1 MSNGRTEL
9 DNEFGNPYKEA
20 VVVQTKTLPQTFH
33 GETGENDE
41 NLVLE
46 KPVSGVW
53 RKSHSD

>member
-46 KPVSGVW
+46 KPVSGV
-53 RKSHSD
+53 